1 MARITQQDARHLCYR
16 QNVRHQTGLHRA
28 ARHAIELGRFWRLD
42 QHDAAIRH
50 DFSQAQR
57 AITPGAGQDD
67 TDGTFALILPQ

>member
-1 MARITQQDARHLCYR
+1 
-16 QNVRHQTGLHRA
+16 
-28 ARHAIELGRFWRLD
+28 LGRFWRLD
-42 QHDAAIRH
+42 QHDAAVRH